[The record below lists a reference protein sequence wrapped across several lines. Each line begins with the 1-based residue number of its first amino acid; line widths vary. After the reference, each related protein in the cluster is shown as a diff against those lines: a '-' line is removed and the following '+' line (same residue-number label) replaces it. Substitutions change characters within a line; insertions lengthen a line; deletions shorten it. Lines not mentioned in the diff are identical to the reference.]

1 VGAVA
6 PEGLSVSVAL
16 RGNLQDFGIGEVFQL
31 IGQQRKTG
39 VLEVAGDG
47 ERIQLSF
54 DQGSVVSAAPVGPH
68 DHAGLGE
75 MLVRC
80 GLLTPERLEELERER
95 TTTLLPLPQLLVSKQ
110 ILGMPEIEQIEDLLT
125 QETIFA
131 LLRRESG
138 SFHFTAQS
146 VSHERDS
153 QRLLPAE
160 HILMDGLRMVDE
172 WRSFAD
178 ALPSEATV
186 FRRVASF
193 EKFRAGAKRETSA
206 RLAAAERV
214 FLLIDGRLSVRR
226 VIDLSRLGTFEASR
240 WIAQFSR
247 NGLIVPVAQ
256 EEIERTRRQLQLAAP
271 EPSRLRAQ
279 IALGLPFAFAF
290 VLLAVAAWGPRPAA
304 REPLLREPLAEARES
319 FDLLRVR
326 NALGAYHRA
335 QVLLQEAQGVSA
347 EGRETW
353 PESLEVLVR
362 DGFLTADALTPMRTH
377 PYYYSHRPSGAELL
391 GPEHGFAS
399 RGGSRG
405 GDRGGYLDEKDR
417 P

>member
-1 VGAVA
+1 
-6 PEGLSVSVAL
+6 VSVAL
-16 RGNLQDFGIGEVFQL
+16 RGNLQDFGVGEVFQL

-39 VLEVAGDG
+39 VLEVTGDG

-54 DQGSVVSAAPVGPH
+54 DRGSVVSATPVGAH
-68 DHAGLGE
+68 DHAALGE

-80 GLLTPERLEELERER
+80 GLLTPDRLEELERER
-95 TTTLLPLPQLLVSKQ
+95 TTTLLPLPQLLVSKK

-138 SFHFTAQS
+138 SFHFTAQP
-146 VSHERDS
+146 VTHERES
-153 QRLLPAE
+153 QRLLGAE
-160 HILMDGLRMVDE
+160 QILMDGLRMVDE

-178 ALPSEATV
+178 ALPSESTV

-193 EKFRAGAKRETSA
+193 EKFRAGAKRETSD

-226 VIDLSRLGTFEASR
+226 VIDLSRLGTFEAGR
-240 WIAQFSR
+240 WIAQFARS
-247 NGLIVPVAQ
+247 GLIVPVAQ
-256 EEIERTRRQLQLAAP
+256 EEIESARRQLQLAAP
-271 EPSRLRAQ
+271 EPSRLRSR
-279 IALGLPFAFAF
+279 IALAVPFAAA
-290 VLLAVAAWGPRPAA
+290 LALAAVAASGPRPVL
-304 REPLLREPLAEARES
+304 REAVLREPLAEAKES
-319 FDLLRVR
+319 FELLRVR
-326 NALGAYHRA
+326 NALETYHRA
-335 QVLLQEAQGVSA
+335 QVLVQEAQGVPVEA
-347 EGRETW
+347 RQAW

-362 DGFLTADALTPMRTH
+362 EGFLAPDALTPMQAR
-377 PYYYSHRPSGAELL
+377 PYYYVHRGDGAELL

-399 RGGSRG
+399 RGESHG
-405 GDRGGYLDEKDR
+405 GDRGVHLDEKDR

>member
-1 VGAVA
+1 M
-6 PEGLSVSVAL
+6 SVAL
-16 RGNLQDFGIGEVFQL
+16 RGNLQDFGVGEVFQL

-39 VLEVAGDG
+39 MLEVAGDG

-54 DQGSVVSAAPVGPH
+54 DHGSVVSAAPVGPH
-68 DHAGLGE
+68 DHAALGE

-80 GLLTPERLEELERER
+80 GLLTPDRLEELERER

-138 SFHFTAQS
+138 SFHFTAQP
-146 VSHERDS
+146 VVHERES
-153 QRLLPAE
+153 QRLLGAE
-160 HILMDGLRMVDE
+160 QILMDGLRMVDE

-178 ALPSEATV
+178 ALPSESTV

-247 NGLIVPVAQ
+247 GGLIVPVAQ
-256 EEIERTRRQLQLAAP
+256 EEIERARRQLQLAAP
-271 EPSRLRAQ
+271 EPSRLRSQ
-279 IALGLPFAFAF
+279 IALVLPFVATLA
-290 VLLAVAAWGPRPAA
+290 LGAVAAWGPRPAA
-304 REPLLREPLAEARES
+304 REPLLREPLAEAKES
-319 FDLLRVR
+319 FEVLRVR
-326 NALGAYHRA
+326 NALEAYHRA
-335 QVLLQEAQGVSA
+335 LVLVQEAQGVPA
-347 EGRETW
+347 EARETW
-353 PESLEVLVR
+353 PDSLEVLVR
-362 DGFLTADALTPMRTH
+362 EGFLAPDALTPMQAR
-377 PYYYSHRPSGAELL
+377 PYYYTHRADGAELL

-399 RGGSRG
+399 RGESHG
-405 GDRGGYLDEKDR
+405 GDRGAHLDEKDR

>member
-1 VGAVA
+1 
-6 PEGLSVSVAL
+6 VSVAL
-16 RGNLQDFGIGEVFQL
+16 RGNLQDFGVGEVFQL

-39 VLEVAGDG
+39 VLEVSGEG

-54 DQGSVVSAAPVGPH
+54 DHGSVVSAAPVGSH

-80 GLLTPERLEELERER
+80 GLLTPERLDELERER
-95 TTTLLPLPQLLVSKQ
+95 TTTLLPLPKLLVSKQ

-138 SFHFTAQS
+138 SFHFTAQP
-146 VSHERDS
+146 VVHERES
-153 QRLLPAE
+153 QRLLGAE
-160 HILMDGLRMVDE
+160 QILMDGLRMVDE

-178 ALPSEATV
+178 ALPSDSTV

-193 EKFRAGAKRETSA
+193 EKFRAGAKRESA
-206 RLAAAERV
+206 SRLAAAERV

-247 NGLIVPVAQ
+247 SGLIVPVAQ
-256 EEIERTRRQLQLAAP
+256 EEVDRAKRQLQMAAAQP
-271 EPSRLRAQ
+271 TRLRSQ
-279 IALGLPFAFAF
+279 IALALPFAA
-290 VLLAVAAWGPRPAA
+290 VLAVLGVAAWLPRPAPRA
-304 REPLLREPLAEARES
+304 PLMHEPLLEARES
-319 FDLLRVR
+319 FEVQRVR
-326 NALGAYHRA
+326 NALEAYHRA
-335 QVLLQEAQGVSA
+335 QVLVQEAQGVVTGDA
-347 EGRETW
+347 REGW
-353 PESLEVLVR
+353 PDDLDVLVKE
-362 DGFLTADALTPMRTH
+362 GFLTPDALTPTRAH
-377 PYYYSHRPSGAELL
+377 PYYYVHRANSAELL
-391 GPEHGFAS
+391 APEHGFAS
-399 RGGSRG
+399 RGESHG
-405 GDRGGYLDEKDR
+405 GDRGALLDEKDR

>member
-1 VGAVA
+1 
-6 PEGLSVSVAL
+6 VSVAL
-16 RGNLQDFGIGEVFQL
+16 RGNLQDFGVGEVFQL

-47 ERIQLSF
+47 ERIQLCF
-54 DQGSVVSAAPVGPH
+54 DRGSVVSAAPVGSH
-68 DHAGLGE
+68 EHSGLGE

-95 TTTLLPLPQLLVSKQ
+95 TTTLLPLPKLLVSKQ
-110 ILGMPEIEQIEDLLT
+110 ILGTPEIEQIEDLLT

-138 SFHFTAQS
+138 SFHFTAQA
-146 VSHERDS
+146 VVHERAPE
-153 QRLLPAE
+153 RLLGAE
-160 HILMDGLRMVDE
+160 QILMDGLRMVDE

-178 ALPSEATV
+178 ALPSESTV

-193 EKFRAGAKRETSA
+193 EKFRASAKHESA
-206 RLAAAERV
+206 GRLAAAERV

-247 NGLIVPVAQ
+247 GGLIVPVAQ
-256 EEIERTRRQLQLAAP
+256 DEIDRTKRQLQLAAAG
-271 EPSRLRAQ
+271 PSRLGSQ
-279 IALGLPFAFAF
+279 IALALPFAAALA
-290 VLLAVAAWGPRPAA
+290 LLAVAAGLARPTPRGS
-304 REPLLREPLAEARES
+304 LMHEPLAEAQES
-319 FDLLRVR
+319 FELQRIR
-326 NALGAYHRA
+326 NALEAYHRA
-335 QVLLQEAQGVSA
+335 QVLVQEAQGVVTGDA
-347 EGRETW
+347 REGW
-353 PESLEVLVR
+353 PDSLDVLVQE
-362 DGFLTADALTPMRTH
+362 GFLSPGALTPTRAH
-377 PYYYSHRPSGAELL
+377 PYYYARRANGAELL

-399 RGGSRG
+399 RGESHG
-405 GDRGGYLDEKDR
+405 GDRGPLLDEKDR

>member
-1 VGAVA
+1 VGILA
-6 PEGLSVSVAL
+6 PEGLTMSVAL
-16 RGNLQDFGIGEVFQL
+16 RGNLQDFGVGEVFQL

-39 VLEVAGDG
+39 MLEVAGDG

-54 DQGSVVSAAPVGPH
+54 DHGSVVSAAPVGPH

-138 SFHFTAQS
+138 SFHFTAQP
-146 VSHERDS
+146 VVHERES
-153 QRLLPAE
+153 QRLLGAE
-160 HILMDGLRMVDE
+160 QILMDGLRMVDE

-178 ALPSEATV
+178 ALPSESTV

-247 NGLIVPVAQ
+247 GGLIVPVAQ
-256 EEIERTRRQLQLAAP
+256 EEIERARRQLRLAAP
-271 EPSRLRAQ
+271 EPSRLRSQ
-279 IALGLPFAFAF
+279 IALVLPFVATLA
-290 VLLAVAAWGPRPAA
+290 LGAVAAWGPRPAA
-304 REPLLREPLAEARES
+304 REPLMREPLAEAKES
-319 FDLLRVR
+319 FEVLRVR
-326 NALGAYHRA
+326 NALEAYHRA
-335 QVLLQEAQGVSA
+335 LVLVQEAQGVPA
-347 EGRETW
+347 EARETW
-353 PESLEVLVR
+353 PDSLEVLVR
-362 DGFLTADALTPMRTH
+362 EGFLAPDALTPMQAR
-377 PYYYSHRPSGAELL
+377 PYYYAHRADGTELL

-399 RGGSRG
+399 RGESHG
-405 GDRGGYLDEKDR
+405 GDRGAHLDEKDR